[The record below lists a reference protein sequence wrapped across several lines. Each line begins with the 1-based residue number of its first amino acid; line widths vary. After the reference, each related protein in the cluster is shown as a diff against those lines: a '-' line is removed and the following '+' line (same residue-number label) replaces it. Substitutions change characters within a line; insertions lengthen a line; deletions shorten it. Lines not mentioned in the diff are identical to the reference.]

1 MQQENSTLTSR
12 SVRHSLVALSAGL
25 LYLLSLAGAIW
36 LPAFA
41 GIANSLALLVLG
53 AAVCQ
58 LTLARVAANPQQLVS
73 VRVQTLWR
81 RQRWLAYGGVA
92 MVYLTLTYGTLAS
105 LVGGVWSCPTLPLCA
120 PFGNEAA
127 TTFVHRIV
135 AAGGA
140 LLILALA
147 IWAIRTH
154 HEKFFR
160 PAALWAALLMAAQLL
175 IGALL
180 VTAAH
185 NGEGVSL
192 TSARLAHFTL
202 GAFAWS
208 AVIVLATLVVRV
220 PPLKRKESLDPLTGA
235 VTAPQP
241 SLWKD
246 YLSLTK
252 PGVISLLIFTTL
264 AGMFITP
271 AGLPSL
277 SLVFWTMLGGWLMP
291 AGAQA
296 INCYFDRDI
305 DVKMGRTSRRPLPSG
320 RIPAWHALALGLG
333 LGALAF
339 AILAVSV
346 NPLTAWVAL
355 AGYIYYA
362 VIYTMILK
370 RHSVHNIVIGGGA
383 GAIPP
388 LVGWAAVT
396 GSLTWASLLLFAII
410 FFWTP
415 PHFWALAL
423 IRRKDYAN
431 AGVPMLPVVAG
442 DEETKRQILLYT
454 LITAGIS
461 LLLTSVHMMGTAYLI
476 MAAALGLIFIW
487 YVVKMMRSDTT
498 ANRWALYRFSLLY
511 LFLLFVAMM
520 LDRLVSA

>member
-1 MQQENSTLTSR
+1 M
-12 SVRHSLVALSAGL
+12 
-25 LYLLSLAGAIW
+25 W
-36 LPAFA
+36 
-41 GIANSLALLVLG
+41 
-53 AAVCQ
+53 
-58 LTLARVAANPQQLVS
+58 
-73 VRVQTLWR
+73 
-81 RQRWLAYGGVA
+81 A
-92 MVYLTLTYGTLAS
+92 M
-105 LVGGVWSCPTLPLCA
+105 
-120 PFGNEAA
+120 
-127 TTFVHRIV
+127 
-135 AAGGA
+135 
-140 LLILALA
+140 
-147 IWAIRTH
+147 RTH
-154 HEKFFR
+154 HEEIFR
-160 PAALWAALLMAAQLL
+160 PAALWSSLLMAAQL
-175 IGALL
+175 IAGVLL
-180 VTAAH
+180 VLAARH
-185 NGEGVSL
+185 GEGLSL
-192 TSARLAHFTL
+192 VYARLAHFTL
-202 GAFAWS
+202 GAFTWS

-220 PPLKRKESLDPLTGA
+220 PPLKRKEIVAAAGA
-235 VTAPQP
+235 AGVKQP
-241 SLWKD
+241 PLWKD

-271 AGLPSL
+271 AGVPSL
-277 SLVFWTMLGGWLMP
+277 SLIFWTMLGGWLMP
-291 AGAQA
+291 AGAQS

-320 RIPAWHALALGLG
+320 RIPAWHAQTLGIGLG
-333 LGALAF
+333 VLAF
-339 AILAVSV
+339 AILAVFV

-454 LITAGIS
+454 LITVGTS
-461 LLLTSVHMMGTAYLI
+461 LLLVPVQMMGLAYLVMALALGGIFTAYV
-476 MAAALGLIFIW
+476 A
-487 YVVKMMRSDTT
+487 KMMRNDTT
-498 ANRWALYRFSLLY
+498 SARWALYRFSLLY

-520 LDRLVSA
+520 VDRLVF

>member
-1 MQQENSTLTSR
+1 
-12 SVRHSLVALSAGL
+12 
-25 LYLLSLAGAIW
+25 
-36 LPAFA
+36 
-41 GIANSLALLVLG
+41 
-53 AAVCQ
+53 
-58 LTLARVAANPQQLVS
+58 
-73 VRVQTLWR
+73 LW
-81 RQRWLAYGGVA
+81 
-92 MVYLTLTYGTLAS
+92 S
-105 LVGGVWSCPTLPLCA
+105 S
-120 PFGNEAA
+120 
-127 TTFVHRIV
+127 
-135 AAGGA
+135 
-140 LLILALA
+140 
-147 IWAIRTH
+147 
-154 HEKFFR
+154 
-160 PAALWAALLMAAQLL
+160 LLMAAQL
-175 IGALL
+175 IAGVLL
-180 VTAAH
+180 VLAARH
-185 NGEGVSL
+185 GEGLSL
-192 TSARLAHFTL
+192 TYARLAHFTL
-202 GAFAWS
+202 GAFTWS

-220 PPLKRKESLDPLTGA
+220 PPLKRKEIVAATGA
-235 VTAPQP
+235 AGVTQP
-241 SLWKD
+241 PLWKD

-271 AGLPSL
+271 AGVPSL
-277 SLVFWTMLGGWLMP
+277 SLIFWTMLGGWLMP
-291 AGAQA
+291 AGAQS

-320 RIPAWHALALGLG
+320 RIPAWHALALGIG
-333 LGALAF
+333 LGVLAF
-339 AILAVSV
+339 AILAVFV

-454 LITAGIS
+454 LITVGTS
-461 LLLTSVHMMGTAYLI
+461 LLLVPLQMMGLAYLV
-476 MAAALGLIFIW
+476 MALALGAIFTA
-487 YVVKMMRSDTT
+487 YVVKMMRNDTT
-498 ANRWALYRFSLLY
+498 SARWALYRFSLLY

-520 LDRLVSA
+520 VDRLVF